1 MSKQP
6 ANAPLSFD
14 TERGAGRSKWV
25 AGLLLI
31 GVGAWMGSGFVSPA
45 EEETVSTPVESTVR
59 IISVAVVTSQAE
71 TVTQYFVAEGQAM
84 PDRIT
89 SIRAEATG
97 QIAEVMVEK
106 GALVGTGQLIAR
118 FDVTRNEAD
127 LARAQ
132 EELARAQ
139 RDYDNSE
146 TLVQR
151 GVATADRL
159 SENRA
164 ALANANAAVIN
175 AEQSLANSEITAPFA
190 GRLEALNLNAGEF
203 VSAGTE
209 VGQIVDNSP
218 LSVTI
223 QVPQQSLSN
232 VKSGQEAKV
241 TFITGEERD
250 GVVAFVGTSADQATR
265 TFLAEITVE
274 NVDGAVPAGVS
285 AEIRI
290 PTGEAVAHFMSP
302 ATLSLGSDGTLGV
315 KTVNA
320 DDVVVF
326 SEIKIERAQT
336 DGIWVSGLPDAIDII
351 TIGQGYVN
359 NGQTVDPQPE
369 ATLTAEAIQ

>member
-1 MSKQP
+1 MSKP
-6 ANAPLSFD
+6 ATNAPLSFD

-45 EEETVSTPVESTVR
+45 AEEIVATPVESTVR
-59 IISVAVVTSQAE
+59 IISVAVVSSQAE

-241 TFITGEERD
+241 KFITGEERD

-274 NVDGAVPAGVS
+274 NENGAVPAGVS

-336 DGIWVSGLPDAIDII
+336 DGIWVSGLPDAVDII

>member
-1 MSKQP
+1 MPKQP

-14 TERGAGRSKWV
+14 TERGSGRSKWV

-31 GVGAWMGSGFVSPA
+31 GVSAWMGSGFIAPA
-45 EEETVSTPVESTVR
+45 EEEAVVTPVESTVR
-59 IISVAVVTSQAE
+59 LISVAVAFSRAE
-71 TVTQYFVAEGQAM
+71 TVIQYFVAEGQAM
-84 PDRIT
+84 PDRMT

-97 QIAEVMVEK
+97 QIAEVMAEK
-106 GALVGTGQLIAR
+106 GTNVGAGQLIAR

-127 LARAQ
+127 LTRAQ

-139 RDYDNSE
+139 RDFDNSE
-146 TLVQR
+146 TLVER
-151 GVATADRL
+151 GVATNDRL
-159 SENRA
+159 SDNRA
-164 ALANANAAVIN
+164 ALASANAAVIN

-203 VSAGTE
+203 VSAGTQ
-209 VGQIVDNSP
+209 VGQIVDNTP
-218 LSVTI
+218 LTVTI
-223 QVPQQSLSN
+223 QVPQQSLRN
-232 VKSGQEAKV
+232 IKSGQEAKV

-250 GVVAFVGTSADQATR
+250 GIVAFVGTSADQATR

-274 NVDGAVPAGVS
+274 NEDGAVPAGVS

-290 PTGEAVAHFMSP
+290 PIGEAVAHFMSP

-315 KTVNA
+315 KTVNT

-336 DGIWVSGLPDAIDII
+336 DGIWVSGLPDAVNII

-369 ATLTAEAIQ
+369 ATLTAEASQ

>member
-1 MSKQP
+1 
-6 ANAPLSFD
+6 
-14 TERGAGRSKWV
+14 
-25 AGLLLI
+25 
-31 GVGAWMGSGFVSPA
+31 
-45 EEETVSTPVESTVR
+45 
-59 IISVAVVTSQAE
+59 
-71 TVTQYFVAEGQAM
+71 
-84 PDRIT
+84 
-89 SIRAEATG
+89 
-97 QIAEVMVEK
+97 MVEK
-106 GALVGTGQLIAR
+106 GTLVGTGQLIAR

-139 RDYDNSE
+139 RDFDNSE

-241 TFITGEERD
+241 KFITGEERD

-274 NVDGAVPAGVS
+274 NENGAVPAGVS

-336 DGIWVSGLPDAIDII
+336 DGIWVSGLPDAVDII

-369 ATLTAEAIQ
+369 ATLTAEATP

>member
-1 MSKQP
+1 MSKP
-6 ANAPLSFD
+6 ATNAPLSFD

-45 EEETVSTPVESTVR
+45 AEEIVATPVESTVR
-59 IISVAVVTSQAE
+59 IISVAVVSSQAE

-106 GALVGTGQLIAR
+106 GTLVGTGQLIAR

-139 RDYDNSE
+139 RDFDNSE

-241 TFITGEERD
+241 KFITGEERD

-274 NVDGAVPAGVS
+274 NENGAVPAGVS

-336 DGIWVSGLPDAIDII
+336 DGIWVSGLPDAVDII

-369 ATLTAEAIQ
+369 ATP

>member
-14 TERGAGRSKWV
+14 TERGADRSKWV

-45 EEETVSTPVESTVR
+45 EEETATPLETTVR
-59 IISVAVVTSQAE
+59 LISVAVVSSQAE

-139 RDYDNSE
+139 RDFDNSE

-159 SENRA
+159 SQNRA
-164 ALANANAAVIN
+164 ALANANAAAIN

-190 GRLEALNLNAGEF
+190 GRLEELSLNAGEF
-203 VSAGTE
+203 VSAGTQ

-274 NVDGAVPAGVS
+274 NEDGAVPAGVS

-320 DDVVVF
+320 DNVVVF

-336 DGIWVSGLPDAIDII
+336 DGIWVSGLPDAVDII

-369 ATLTAEAIQ
+369 ATLTAEATQ

>member
-1 MSKQP
+1 
-6 ANAPLSFD
+6 
-14 TERGAGRSKWV
+14 
-25 AGLLLI
+25 
-31 GVGAWMGSGFVSPA
+31 MGSGFVSPA
-45 EEETVSTPVESTVR
+45 AEEIVATPVESTVR
-59 IISVAVVTSQAE
+59 IISVAVVSSQAE

-106 GALVGTGQLIAR
+106 GTLVGTGQLIAR

-139 RDYDNSE
+139 RDFDNSE

-241 TFITGEERD
+241 KFITGEERD

-274 NVDGAVPAGVS
+274 NENGAVPAGVS

-336 DGIWVSGLPDAIDII
+336 DGIWVSGLPDAVDII

-369 ATLTAEAIQ
+369 ATLTAEATP

>member
-1 MSKQP
+1 MGRRP
-6 ANAPLSFD
+6 PFD
-14 TERGAGRSKWV
+14 RSWRLDGKRVCLTRRRRNRRDTRGIHRTDHFRRCC
-25 AGLLLI
+25 L
-31 GVGAWMGSGFVSPA
+31 F
-45 EEETVSTPVESTVR
+45 
-59 IISVAVVTSQAE
+59 TS
-71 TVTQYFVAEGQAM
+71 
-84 PDRIT
+84 R
-89 SIRAEATG
+89 TG

-106 GALVGTGQLIAR
+106 GTLVGTGQLIAR

-139 RDYDNSE
+139 RDFDNSE

-241 TFITGEERD
+241 KFITGEERD

-274 NVDGAVPAGVS
+274 NENGAVPAGVS

-336 DGIWVSGLPDAIDII
+336 DGIWVSGLPDAVDII

-369 ATLTAEAIQ
+369 ATLTAEATP

>member
-1 MSKQP
+1 M
-6 ANAPLSFD
+6 
-14 TERGAGRSKWV
+14 
-25 AGLLLI
+25 
-31 GVGAWMGSGFVSPA
+31 
-45 EEETVSTPVESTVR
+45 
-59 IISVAVVTSQAE
+59 
-71 TVTQYFVAEGQAM
+71 
-84 PDRIT
+84 
-89 SIRAEATG
+89 
-97 QIAEVMVEK
+97 
-106 GALVGTGQLIAR
+106 
-118 FDVTRNEAD
+118 
-127 LARAQ
+127 
-132 EELARAQ
+132 
-139 RDYDNSE
+139 
-146 TLVQR
+146 
-151 GVATADRL
+151 
-159 SENRA
+159 
-164 ALANANAAVIN
+164 
-175 AEQSLANSEITAPFA
+175 
-190 GRLEALNLNAGEF
+190 NAGEF

-241 TFITGEERD
+241 KFITGEERD

-274 NVDGAVPAGVS
+274 NENGAVPAGVS

-336 DGIWVSGLPDAIDII
+336 DGIWVSGLPDAVDII

-369 ATLTAEAIQ
+369 ATLTAEATP

>member
-1 MSKQP
+1 M
-6 ANAPLSFD
+6 ANQTADTTLSFD
-14 TERGAGRSKWV
+14 TERGASQSKWV

-31 GVGAWMGSGFVSPA
+31 GVAVWMGSGFVPPA
-45 EEETVSTPVESTVR
+45 EDEVMVTPIDSAVR
-59 IISVAVVTSQAE
+59 LISVAVAPSQAE
-71 TVTQYFVAEGQAM
+71 TVTQYFVAEGQAL
-84 PDRIT
+84 PDRMT
-89 SIRAEATG
+89 SIRAESTG
-97 QIAEVMVEK
+97 QIAEVIVEK
-106 GALVGTGQLIAR
+106 GELVGAGQLIAR

-127 LARAQ
+127 LTRAQ

-139 RDYDNSE
+139 RDFDNSV
-146 TLVQR
+146 TLVER
-151 GVATADRL
+151 GVATNDTL

-164 ALANANAAVIN
+164 ALASAKAAVIN

-203 VSAGTE
+203 VSAGSE
-209 VGQIVDNSP
+209 VGQIVDNTP

-223 QVPQQSLSN
+223 QVPQQSLRN
-232 VKSGQEAKV
+232 IKSGQEAKV
-241 TFITGEERD
+241 TFITGEVRD
-250 GVVAFVGTSADQATR
+250 GVVAFVGTSADAATR
-265 TFLAEITVE
+265 TFLAEITVQNE
-274 NVDGAVPAGVS
+274 DGQVPAGVS

-320 DDVVVF
+320 DNVVVF
-326 SEIKIERAQT
+326 SEVKIERAQT
-336 DGIWVSGLPDAIDII
+336 DGIWVSGLPANVDII

-369 ATLTAEAIQ
+369 ATLTAEASQ

>member
-1 MSKQP
+1 
-6 ANAPLSFD
+6 
-14 TERGAGRSKWV
+14 
-25 AGLLLI
+25 
-31 GVGAWMGSGFVSPA
+31 MGSGFVSPA

-274 NVDGAVPAGVS
+274 NEDGAVPAGVS

-336 DGIWVSGLPDAIDII
+336 DGIWVSGLPDAVDII

>member
-139 RDYDNSE
+139 RDFDNSE

-274 NVDGAVPAGVS
+274 NEDGAVPAGVS

-336 DGIWVSGLPDAIDII
+336 DGIWVSGLPDAADII
-351 TIGQGYVN
+351 TVGQGYVN

>member
-1 MSKQP
+1 MSKP
-6 ANAPLSFD
+6 ATNAPLSFD

-45 EEETVSTPVESTVR
+45 AEEIVATPVESTVR
-59 IISVAVVTSQAE
+59 IISVAVVSSQAE

-274 NVDGAVPAGVS
+274 NENGAVPAGVS

-336 DGIWVSGLPDAIDII
+336 DGIWVSGLPDAVDII

>member
-6 ANAPLSFD
+6 TNAPLSFD

-139 RDYDNSE
+139 RDFDNSE

-274 NVDGAVPAGVS
+274 NEDGAVPAGVS

-336 DGIWVSGLPDAIDII
+336 DGIWVSGLPDAVDII